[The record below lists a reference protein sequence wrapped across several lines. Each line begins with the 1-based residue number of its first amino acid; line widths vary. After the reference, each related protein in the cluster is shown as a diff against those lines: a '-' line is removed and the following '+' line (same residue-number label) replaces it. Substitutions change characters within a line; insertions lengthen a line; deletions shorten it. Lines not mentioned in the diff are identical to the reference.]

1 MSKTLTVAMK
11 GEREVVITR
20 AFAAPRALVFDAHT
34 KPELVRKWLTGP
46 PGWTMPVCKID
57 LRVGGKYRYE
67 WRKDNET
74 LALGGTF
81 REIAVPERLV
91 SAEIFDEDWTG
102 GETVNTM
109 VFTEAGNKKT
119 TLTFTI
125 LYASAAAR
133 EAALKTGMTT
143 GMEMS
148 YASLDAM
155 LAG

>member
-67 WRKDNET
+67 WRKDDET

-109 VFTEAGNKKT
+109 VLTEAGSKKT
-119 TLTFTI
+119 TLTVTI